1 MHLAQD
7 WRYSKSL
14 ESLLEVLLNLRSFFL
29 IKEAES
35 IYAMFLR
42 FWNVTLRNYN
52 SYKSWAKSLPYTE
65 CTSDKWR
72 SYWPNKMLQIDIP
85 FVEQPVISLILLTV
99 IITSWIYG
107 SHKEKLVNHMK
118 MSACS
123 LWYEQAEDFFWGWRL
138 LICCLPAVVFDG
150 TLWRLGNGA
159 FSVPLTVLFVN
170 LKIDSCSLVTLDLWS
185 HFFLKIVERL
195 ADRTVWHNKLSGL
208 D

>member
-1 MHLAQD
+1 MPAAPKWKTLQALSGKIVVKMLFQIGSYWKFDAFCFLELLFFLHLAED

-123 LWYEQAEDFFWGWRL
+123 LWYEQSEDFFSGWRL
-138 LICCLPAVVFDG
+138 LICCLPAVVSDG
-150 TLWRLGNGA
+150 TL
-159 FSVPLTVLFVN
+159 
-170 LKIDSCSLVTLDLWS
+170 
-185 HFFLKIVERL
+185 
-195 ADRTVWHNKLSGL
+195 
-208 D
+208 